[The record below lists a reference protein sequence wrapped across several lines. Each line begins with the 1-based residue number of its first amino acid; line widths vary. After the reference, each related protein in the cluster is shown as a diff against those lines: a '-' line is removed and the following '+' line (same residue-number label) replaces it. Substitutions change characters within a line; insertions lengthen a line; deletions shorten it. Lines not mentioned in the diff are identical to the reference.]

1 MSFGKVQCNQADSYF
16 SVLCYT
22 QLNGR
27 TSVSWVVI
35 ALNLTGI
42 LNTASRR
49 VSLLSDL
56 SSVHVIM
63 YYYYFITTLSPGIK
77 LWWKKYLTSLQIS
90 QFVIDV
96 SSFFAIF
103 PVSGADSECFP
114 QLFVVYYASLSHCF
128 AYAGTLTKSATGSS
142 LLLVSD
148 LLFYHNT

>member
-1 MSFGKVQCNQADSYF
+1 MSFSQTTMHKADF
-16 SVLCYT
+16 DHSVLCYT

-35 ALNLTGI
+35 ALNLTGM

-49 VSLLSDL
+49 VSLLSD
-56 SSVHVIM
+56 SCSVHVIM

-96 SSFFAIF
+96 SSFM
-103 PVSGADSECFP
+103 
-114 QLFVVYYASLSHCF
+114 
-128 AYAGTLTKSATGSS
+128 
-142 LLLVSD
+142 
-148 LLFYHNT
+148 